1 MQGSEQDVFEHRKVR
16 EKVIALKNHADAAAQ
31 RAAEFERLSFEQDVA
46 ALDGLETD
54 QAAQKRG
61 FAAARRPENHRDF
74 FVVKREVDAVE
85 NHSVAELLY
94 ETARFQNN
102 VIGHF
107 YAFHFFSRAL
117 AASDTGQHARK

>member
-31 RAAEFERLSFEQDVA
+31 RAAEFERFPFEQDAA

-61 FAAARRPENHRDF
+61 FAAA
-74 FVVKREVDAVE
+74 
-85 NHSVAELLY
+85 
-94 ETARFQNN
+94 
-102 VIGHF
+102 
-107 YAFHFFSRAL
+107 
-117 AASDTGQHARK
+117 